1 MRKMTETPVVFGEN
15 AMVALDSHARRTAA
29 KKVAAS
35 DPRIPECYAPV
46 HLRTVTPWDLG
57 QVGVGLET
65 EEGTPIRIRLT
76 LADAAALVRLLRS
89 R

>member
-1 MRKMTETPVVFGEN
+1 
-15 AMVALDSHARRTAA
+15 MVALANSARTLAA
-29 KKVAAS
+29 KKVATP
-35 DPRIPECYAPV
+35 DHRIPEVYTPA

-65 EEGTPIRIRLT
+65 EDGTPIRIRLT
-76 LADAAALVRLLRS
+76 LADAAALIRLLRA

>member
-1 MRKMTETPVVFGEN
+1 
-15 AMVALDSHARRTAA
+15 MVALAAADRRTAA
-29 KKVAAS
+29 EKVAS
-35 DPRIPECYAPV
+35 TVPRSLECYTRAR
-46 HLRTVTPWDLG
+46 LRTVTPWDLG

-65 EEGTPIRIRLT
+65 EDGTPIRIRLT

>member
-1 MRKMTETPVVFGEN
+1 MVVL
-15 AMVALDSHARRTAA
+15 VTSDRRTAA
-29 KKVAAS
+29 KKVAAA
-35 DPRIPECYAPV
+35 DRHVPECYAPAR
-46 HLRTVTPWDLG
+46 LRAVTPWDLG

-76 LADAAALVRLLRS
+76 LADAAALVRLLQS